1 MAENE
6 LNILTLL
13 GDTMRKKII
22 TARCKSKLSI
32 AELAERC
39 GWSEDVLLQME
50 QGKQEITPEA
60 FAKILDAAKYF
71 QDSI

>member
-1 MAENE
+1 MAEST
-6 LNILTLL
+6 LNILALL

-39 GWSEDVLLQME
+39 GWSEDILLKME
-50 QGKQEITPEA
+50 QGEQEITPEA
-60 FAKILDAAKYF
+60 FAKILDAIKYF
-71 QDSI
+71 QD